1 MKIVLRYIPRTI
13 TGWLTPKRFL
23 KCDAAE
29 LCLWG
34 IKLEEVT
41 IIGMR
46 CAVCSLDEWL
56 RSWKMALL
64 ILLHRSTLLFPFR
77 FTEKHGI
84 MVSGPTSFKYSI
96 ANSSYMTYAQKNK
109 VLLLFRLMYGNP
121 GQSWILDSTP
131 RIPNSWYWIP
141 VLSVEFG
148 YWIPIVNGYLESL
161 SCSPD
166 YKAPDSDSISKIYPD
181 SGIRTPLHGANYSLQ
196 TELFL
201 YRPPVKQS
209 EIWVTCASSSLDFPR
224 IRSLMNFFCC
234 ISVQFLNLG
243 RGFVVSM
250 TKLSSLSASV
260 IHMQYII
267 FAVNMHSARTRP

>member
-1 MKIVLRYIPRTI
+1 MKIVLRYLPRTV

-121 GQSWILDSTP
+121 GQSWILDSIEFLYQNFQAVQIP
-131 RIPNSWYWIP
+131 QAKLFQGFRIWIP
-141 VLSVEFG
+141 SHGGGALGFKHIHLLSF
-148 YWIPIVNGYLESL
+148 
-161 SCSPD
+161 CS
-166 YKAPDSDSISKIYPD
+166 
-181 SGIRTPLHGANYSLQ
+181 
-196 TELFL
+196 
-201 YRPPVKQS
+201 
-209 EIWVTCASSSLDFPR
+209 
-224 IRSLMNFFCC
+224 
-234 ISVQFLNLG
+234 
-243 RGFVVSM
+243 
-250 TKLSSLSASV
+250 
-260 IHMQYII
+260 
-267 FAVNMHSARTRP
+267 

>member
-1 MKIVLRYIPRTI
+1 MKIVLRYMPRTI

-96 ANSSYMTYAQKNK
+96 ANSSYMTYAQENK

-181 SGIRTPLHGANYSLQ
+181 SGIRPYSF
-196 TELFL
+196 TWGELFIANWAIPL
-201 YRPPVKQS
+201 SPAGKTVWNLGYLCKFLVGLSKNS
-209 EIWVTCASSSLDFPR
+209 
-224 IRSLMNFFCC
+224 
-234 ISVQFLNLG
+234 FLNE
-243 RGFVVSM
+243 FV
-250 TKLSSLSASV
+250 LL
-260 IHMQYII
+260 H
-267 FAVNMHSARTRP
+267 FRPVLEFG

>member
-1 MKIVLRYIPRTI
+1 MHRKTRFCYYFALC
-13 TGWLTPKRFL
+13 TGIQ
-23 KCDAAE
+23 D
-29 LCLWG
+29 
-34 IKLEEVT
+34 
-41 IIGMR
+41 
-46 CAVCSLDEWL
+46 S
-56 RSWKMALL
+56 
-64 ILLHRSTLLFPFR
+64 
-77 FTEKHGI
+77 
-84 MVSGPTSFKYSI
+84 
-96 ANSSYMTYAQKNK
+96 
-109 VLLLFRLMYGNP
+109 P
-121 GQSWILDSTP
+121 GF
-131 RIPNSWYWIP
+131 WIP
-141 VLSVEFG
+141 PRGFQIPGTEFQSLSVEFG
-148 YWIPIVNGYLESL
+148 YWIPIVNGFLESL